1 MDNIPA
7 PFTKKQVDYFYKS
20 LHSWFNVAEG
30 GKRGG
35 KNVLQTT
42 AFCARLEKH
51 PNRFHLIA
59 GVSTASAMLNII
71 DCDGYGMI
79 NYFGK
84 QNCRVGKYQNR
95 DCIYVKTR
103 NGAEKIVLVSGG
115 RKDGDEKNIKGN
127 TYGLAYITEANE
139 CHPKFVQEV
148 FDRTMTSGDRGIYH
162 DLNPKGEN
170 HPYYTDVLNFHM
182 EKQRENPNYGFNY
195 GHFTIADNLSV
206 SDERLKEILA
216 TYDRKSIWYQRDILG
231 MRRVAEGL
239 VYPMFSTELHVTD
252 GEGSDNRWFVS
263 CDYGT
268 INPTVFQ
275 LWRFDEMTCKSTCV
289 RAYRHDSR
297 KEKKQKTDEEYYA
310 DLETFVGGQYI
321 EAIIIDPSAA
331 SFKETIR
338 RHGKFR
344 VRDADNSVLDG
355 IRLMGTLLAA
365 GYAQYNA
372 SCTGAIDEFGMYM
385 WDDKSPEDAVIKEFD
400 HDMDASRYYFQTIVR
415 REVRTRGLV
424 NV

>member
-7 PFTKKQVDYFYKS
+7 PFTERQIEYFNRS
-20 LHSWFNVAEG
+20 LYSWFNVAEG
-30 GKRGG
+30 GKRGA
-35 KNVLQTT
+35 KNVLQTMS
-42 AFCARLEKH
+42 FCARLEKH

-84 QNCRVGKYQNR
+84 NNCRVGKYQNR
-95 DCIYVKTR
+95 DCIYVRTVS
-103 NGAEKIVLVSGG
+103 GDKIVLVSGG
-115 RKDGDEKNIKGN
+115 RKDGDEKSIKGN

-148 FDRTMTSGDRGIYH
+148 FDRTLTSADRGIYH

-170 HPYYTDVLNFHM
+170 HPYYTDVLNFHA
-182 EKQRENPNYGFNY
+182 ERQRKNPEYGFNY

-206 SDERLKEILA
+206 SDDKLKEILA

-231 MRRVAEGL
+231 LRRVAEGL
-239 VYPMFSTELHVTD
+239 VYPMFSADRHVTR
-252 GEGSDNRWFVS
+252 ESGSGNRYFVS

-275 LWRFDEMTCKSTCV
+275 LWRFDMMTCKSTCV
-289 RAYRHDSR
+289 RAYRHDSW
-297 KEKKQKTDEEYYA
+297 KEKRQKTDEEYYV
-310 DLETFVGGQYI
+310 DLEKFLSGQYV
-321 EAIIIDPSAA
+321 EYIIIDPSAA

-338 RHGKFR
+338 RHGR
-344 VRDADNSVLDG
+344 YLVRDADNSVLDG
-355 IRLMGTLLAA
+355 IRLMGTLLQA
-365 GYAQYNA
+365 GYMQYHE
-372 SCTGAIDEFGMYM
+372 SCTSAIDEFGMYM
-385 WDDKSPEDAVIKEFD
+385 WDDKSQEDEVIKEYD
-400 HDMDASRYYFQTIVR
+400 HDMDASRYYVQTVVR
-415 REVRTRGLV
+415 KEVRSRGII

>member
-162 DLNPKGEN
+162 DLNPKGDN

-182 EKQRENPNYGFNY
+182 EKQQENPNYGFNY

-239 VYPMFSTELHVTD
+239 VYPMFLSLIH
-252 GEGSDNRWFVS
+252 
-263 CDYGT
+263 
-268 INPTVFQ
+268 I
-275 LWRFDEMTCKSTCV
+275 
-289 RAYRHDSR
+289 
-297 KEKKQKTDEEYYA
+297 
-310 DLETFVGGQYI
+310 
-321 EAIIIDPSAA
+321 
-331 SFKETIR
+331 
-338 RHGKFR
+338 
-344 VRDADNSVLDG
+344 
-355 IRLMGTLLAA
+355 
-365 GYAQYNA
+365 
-372 SCTGAIDEFGMYM
+372 
-385 WDDKSPEDAVIKEFD
+385 
-400 HDMDASRYYFQTIVR
+400 
-415 REVRTRGLV
+415 
-424 NV
+424 

>member
-7 PFTKKQVDYFYKS
+7 PFTERQIEYFNRS

-30 GKRGG
+30 GKRGA
-35 KNVLQTT
+35 KNVLQTMS
-42 AFCARLEKH
+42 FCARLEKH

-84 QNCRVGKYQNR
+84 NNCRVGKYQNR
-95 DCIYVKTR
+95 DCIYVR
-103 NGAEKIVLVSGG
+103 AVSGDKIVLVSGG
-115 RKDGDEKNIKGN
+115 RKDGDEKSIKGN

-148 FDRTMTSGDRGIYH
+148 FDRTLTSADRGIYH
-162 DLNPKGEN
+162 DLNSKGEN
-170 HPYYTDVLNFHM
+170 HPYYTDVLNFHA
-182 EKQRENPNYGFNY
+182 ERQRKNPEYGFNY

-206 SDERLKEILA
+206 SDDKLKEILA

-231 MRRVAEGL
+231 LRRVAEGL
-239 VYPMFSTELHVTD
+239 VYPMFSADRHVTR
-252 GEGSDNRWFVS
+252 ESGSGNRYFVS

-275 LWRFDEMTCKSTCV
+275 LWRFDMMTCKSTCV

-297 KEKKQKTDEEYYA
+297 KEKRQKTDEEYYV
-310 DLETFVGGQYI
+310 DLEKFLSGQYV
-321 EAIIIDPSAA
+321 EYIIIDPSAA

-338 RHGKFR
+338 RHGR
-344 VRDADNSVLDG
+344 YLVRDADNSVLDG
-355 IRLMGTLLAA
+355 IRLMGTLLQA
-365 GYAQYNA
+365 GYLQYHE
-372 SCTGAIDEFGMYM
+372 SCTSAIDEFGMYM
-385 WDDKSPEDAVIKEFD
+385 WDDKSQEDEVIKEYD
-400 HDMDASRYYFQTIVR
+400 HDMDASRYYVQTVVR
-415 REVRTRGLV
+415 KEVRSRGII

>member
-1 MDNIPA
+1 M
-7 PFTKKQVDYFYKS
+7 
-20 LHSWFNVAEG
+20 
-30 GKRGG
+30 
-35 KNVLQTT
+35 
-42 AFCARLEKH
+42 
-51 PNRFHLIA
+51 
-59 GVSTASAMLNII
+59 
-71 DCDGYGMI
+71 
-79 NYFGK
+79 
-84 QNCRVGKYQNR
+84 
-95 DCIYVKTR
+95 
-103 NGAEKIVLVSGG
+103 
-115 RKDGDEKNIKGN
+115 
-127 TYGLAYITEANE
+127 
-139 CHPKFVQEV
+139 QEV

-182 EKQRENPNYGFNY
+182 EKQQENPNYGFNY

-252 GEGSDNRWFVS
+252 GEGSGNRWFVS

-415 REVRTRGLV
+415 REVRARGLV

>member
-7 PFTKKQVDYFYKS
+7 PFTERQIEYFNRS

-30 GKRGG
+30 GKRGA
-35 KNVLQTT
+35 KNVLQTMS
-42 AFCARLEKH
+42 FCARLEKH

-84 QNCRVGKYQNR
+84 NNCRVGKYQNR
-95 DCIYVKTR
+95 DCIYVR
-103 NGAEKIVLVSGG
+103 AVSGDKIVLVSGG
-115 RKDGDEKNIKGN
+115 RKDGDEKSIKGN

-148 FDRTMTSGDRGIYH
+148 FDRTLTSADRGIYH

-170 HPYYTDVLNFHM
+170 HPYYTDVLNFHA
-182 EKQRENPNYGFNY
+182 ERQRKNPEYGFNY

-206 SDERLKEILA
+206 SDDKLKEILA

-231 MRRVAEGL
+231 LRRVAEGL
-239 VYPMFSTELHVTD
+239 VYPMFSADRHVTR
-252 GEGSDNRWFVS
+252 ESGSGNRYFVS

-275 LWRFDEMTCKSTCV
+275 LWRFDMMTCKSTCV

-297 KEKKQKTDEEYYA
+297 KEKRQKTWK
-310 DLETFVGGQYI
+310 
-321 EAIIIDPSAA
+321 S
-331 SFKETIR
+331 SFQGSMSSI
-338 RHGKFR
+338 
-344 VRDADNSVLDG
+344 S
-355 IRLMGTLLAA
+355 
-365 GYAQYNA
+365 
-372 SCTGAIDEFGMYM
+372 S
-385 WDDKSPEDAVIKEFD
+385 
-400 HDMDASRYYFQTIVR
+400 
-415 REVRTRGLV
+415 
-424 NV
+424 